1 MKLRILIADD
11 EEAARRGMAKALART
26 GHEIL
31 TAVDGNEARKI
42 IEESAPELVFLDLNM
57 PGAGGLDVL
66 RALAGQRLRS
76 EIIVVT
82 ANDTVQTAVECVR
95 LGAADYITKPYEI
108 EQLRAIVR
116 RVEGRIALETRVEEL
131 SSQLDAQTSCGAL
144 VGVSRPMRQL
154 FEQIA
159 KAARAPLDV
168 LVRGET
174 GVGKELIARELH
186 RQSPRAAGPFVA
198 INTAAVTESLAE
210 SELFG
215 HVRGAF
221 TGAIADRQGVFEQGR
236 RGTLFL
242 DEIGDMPRPIQVKLL
257 RALQERA
264 IQPVGSTKRVEIDV
278 RVVCATH
285 CDLAQAVEA
294 GDFRQDLYYRVKG
307 IELVVPPLRQRRE
320 DIPLLAN
327 YFLERLARQ
336 TGAAP
341 RSLSPGAIDQMLAYA
356 WPGNVRELEHL
367 ILAAASMADG
377 NELSAAD
384 LSLPPQ
390 LESSGLGDSSAWLEL
405 PLAEAKA
412 RLVENFERAAI
423 TAALEKHAGN
433 VSAAARQL
441 GMHRQNLQQKLTQ
454 LGISRAGE

>member
-1 MKLRILIADD
+1 
-11 EEAARRGMAKALART
+11 
-26 GHEIL
+26 
-31 TAVDGNEARKI
+31 
-42 IEESAPELVFLDLNM
+42 
-57 PGAGGLDVL
+57 
-66 RALAGQRLRS
+66 
-76 EIIVVT
+76 
-82 ANDTVQTAVECVR
+82 
-95 LGAADYITKPYEI
+95 
-108 EQLRAIVR
+108 
-116 RVEGRIALETRVEEL
+116 
-131 SSQLDAQTSCGAL
+131 
-144 VGVSRPMRQL
+144 
-154 FEQIA
+154 
-159 KAARAPLDV
+159 
-168 LVRGET
+168 
-174 GVGKELIARELH
+174 
-186 RQSPRAAGPFVA
+186 
-198 INTAAVTESLAE
+198 VTESLAE

>member
-1 MKLRILIADD
+1 MKLQILIADD
-11 EEAARRGMAKALART
+11 EEAARRGMTKALART
-26 GHEIL
+26 GHELL
-31 TAVDGNEARKI
+31 TAANGNEALTI
-42 IEESAPELVFLDLNM
+42 IQDSRPELVFLDLNM
-57 PGAGGLDVL
+57 PGSGGLDVL
-66 RALAGQRLRS
+66 RALHGQAKAS
-76 EIIVVT
+76 EIIIVT
-82 ANDTVQTAVECVR
+82 ANDTVQTAVECIR

-116 RVEGRIALETRVEEL
+116 RVEQRVALETRVDAL
-131 SSQLDAQTSCGAL
+131 SSQLDAQTTCGAL

-159 KAARAPLDV
+159 RAAKAPLDV
-168 LVRGET
+168 LIRGET

-221 TGAIADRQGVFEQGR
+221 TSAAADRQGVFEQAH

-242 DEIGDMPRPIQVKLL
+242 DEIGDMPKPIQVKLL

-264 IQPVGSTKRVEIDV
+264 IQPVGSTKRIEIDV

-307 IELVVPPLRQRRE
+307 IELSAPPLRQRRE

-327 YFLERLARQ
+327 YFLERLARE
-336 TGAAP
+336 TGASP
-341 RSLSPGAIDQMLAYA
+341 RTLSTAAIERMLAYA
-356 WPGNVRELEHL
+356 WPGNVRELEHTV
-367 ILAAASMADG
+367 LAAASMADG
-377 NELSAAD
+377 EELTVGDLGLPSTAAAGAPVD
-384 LSLPPQ
+384 MAELA
-390 LESSGLGDSSAWLEL
+390 DL
-405 PLAEAKA
+405 PLAEAKT
-412 RLVENFERAAI
+412 RLVENFERATI
-423 TAALEKHAGN
+423 IAALEKNNGN
-433 VSAAARQL
+433 VSAAARRL
-441 GMHRQNLQQKLTQ
+441 GMHRQNLQQKLAQ
-454 LGISRAGE
+454 LGISRGVE